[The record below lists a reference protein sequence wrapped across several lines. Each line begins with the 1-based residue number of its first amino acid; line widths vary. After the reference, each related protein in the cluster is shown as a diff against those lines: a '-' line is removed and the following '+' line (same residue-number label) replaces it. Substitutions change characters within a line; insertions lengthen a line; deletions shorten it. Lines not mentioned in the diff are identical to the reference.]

1 MIHFTGSYSNFAL
14 SRREAWCE
22 GKLPGERAGCAPSVG
37 WRWPLQQL
45 QSRQA
50 AGEPHRGFQARIW
63 IPWGQSSLCITLF
76 FTVLL
81 GGSVEPAYL
90 ILGIYLLCSTP
101 LSLLPTM
108 LCKMRLTPLSVG
120 PLLQSPC
127 LQHPIMKGF
136 WWCYLRPCPG
146 RLLPCVYDQYVSWLM
161 LLPYCTYLFNKGT
174 ASKWAS
180 SATRSTPSGSTWT
193 LQTRDSPQ
201 NTE

>member
-1 MIHFTGSYSNFAL
+1 MKGSSLERGQAVPL
-14 SRREAWCE
+14 QWAGGGPCSSCKADRLLESLTEASKREYGFLE
-22 GKLPGERAGCAPSVG
+22 GKVHSA
-37 WRWPLQQL
+37 
-45 QSRQA
+45 SR
-50 AGEPHRGFQARIW
+50 F
-63 IPWGQSSLCITLF
+63 F

-146 RLLPCVYDQYVSWLM
+146 RLLPCVYDQYVS
-161 LLPYCTYLFNKGT
+161 
-174 ASKWAS
+174 
-180 SATRSTPSGSTWT
+180 
-193 LQTRDSPQ
+193 
-201 NTE
+201 